1 MLEQLETEV
10 RLAAALIKDTRY
22 TQDPWLWDLDWKPAS
37 LRTKKRKF
45 LEKLKTDELLT
56 DKNNKFPSWF
66 QDLADE
72 EDGRVFLNISTSKRV
87 VPKILKLTWKGF
99 PLHFDKT
106 EKWGYLAPT
115 PNAETIMESIENGE
129 IETRFPLKEY
139 LGTLE
144 NWRSV
149 RSTDPTDIFVDQIPD
164 YSDNKYLKKPGK
176 PDKSEVGKDIGL
188 PGVLFYKLPHKNG
201 PRFRVGNPLG
211 KDFLSACGEGGALA
225 SKIKNLAGELLK
237 TSSQLAYWRNAKDR
251 LLEQVKVDLPS
262 ENLPDCVTSD
272 PAFESDNVYSIIIPS
287 LVVSGTVTRRAVEKT
302 WLTASNARKDRVG
315 SELKTAIRAPPGFHF
330 VGADVDSQEL
340 WLASILGDAECGGHG
355 STPLGWMSLQGERSK
370 GTDLHSKTASAAQ
383 VSRDQA
389 KILNYAR
396 IYGAGEQFARLLLKQ
411 FNPDLTESEV
421 MSRARH
427 MYEQTKGLRGY
438 KLNEKGKWLYDFLF
452 QEEKEYHGSM
462 VSKKMM
468 NILAKKMLF
477 INRVIEES
485 KMINHKG
492 SSILVHQ
499 LTEEAVSLYQQFT
512 GSTISTVSPVLLDD
526 GKLREFYLY
535 LEEKFG
541 ETSQS
546 DFDVLNSLVQQTI
559 WFGGSESHT
568 FNKLEEIAMS
578 TFPKTPVLGNYV
590 IPCLGSI

>member
-1 MLEQLETEV
+1 MLI
-10 RLAAALIKDTRY
+10 RF
-22 TQDPWLWDLDWKPAS
+22 
-37 LRTKKRKF
+37 KKSAKS
-45 LEKLKTDELLT
+45 
-56 DKNNKFPSWF
+56 DK
-66 QDLADE
+66 
-72 EDGRVFLNISTSKRV
+72 
-87 VPKILKLTWKGF
+87 
-99 PLHFDKT
+99 
-106 EKWGYLAPT
+106 
-115 PNAETIMESIENGE
+115 AEA
-129 IETRFPLKEY
+129 
-139 LGTLE
+139 
-144 NWRSV
+144 
-149 RSTDPTDIFVDQIPD
+149 
-164 YSDNKYLKKPGK
+164 GK
-176 PDKSEVGKDIGL
+176 NIGL

-225 SKIKNLAGELLK
+225 SKIKDLAGELLK

-251 LLEQVKVDLPS
+251 LLEQVKVDLPV
-262 ENLPDCVTSD
+262 EDLPEVVRSD
-272 PAFESDNVYSIIIPS
+272 PAFDTANVYSAIIPS

-340 WLASILGDAECGGHG
+340 WLASLLGDAERGGHG

-370 GTDLHSKTASAAQ
+370 GTDLHSKTAAAAQ

-411 FNPDLTESEV
+411 FNPDLTDVEV
-421 MSRARH
+421 SGRARH

-438 KLNEKGKWLYDFLF
+438 KLNVKGKWLYDFLF
-452 QEEKEYHGSM
+452 QEEKEYNGAM

-468 NILAKKMLF
+468 NILAKRMVF
-477 INRVIEES
+477 INRVIEGS
-485 KMINHKG
+485 RTINHKG

-499 LTEEAVSLYQQFT
+499 LTEEAASLYHQFT
-512 GSTISTVSPVLLDD
+512 GSSPSSSASVLLDD
-526 GKLREFYLY
+526 EKLREFYLH

-541 ETSQS
+541 DTSHS
-546 DFDVLNSLVQQTI
+546 DFDVLNSLIQQTV

-578 TFPKTPVLGNYV
+578 TFPQTPVLGNY
-590 IPCLGSI
+590 PTNLNRTKL